1 MPSDSRLPIFKYAEF
16 NVEALCHQA
25 SALRQGTVCAC
36 DVNQHPSSGS
46 FNWAVSILFEDG
58 IQWILR
64 SPHADAMSIEM
75 SSKLLS
81 SEAATL
87 KYIEE
92 NSDIP
97 VPEVYR
103 YR

>member
-1 MPSDSRLPIFKYAEF
+1 MPSDERLAIFKYAKF
-16 NVEALCHQA
+16 DVKTLCHQA
-25 SALRQGTVCAC
+25 SALRQGTVCTC

-46 FNWAVSILFEDG
+46 FNWAISILFEDG
-58 IQWILR
+58 IQWILQF
-64 SPHADAMSIEM
+64 PHTNAMSTET
-75 SSKLLS
+75 SLKLLS

-87 KYIEE
+87 EYLNE

-97 VPEVYR
+97 VPEVYH